1 MKVKLVC
8 QRDNETKEV
17 DLPMNEEELLR
28 IQGTVLDRDTLGYV
42 TGIDIKY
49 YDEQGN
55 EVENIFLLNRQL
67 QK

>member
-1 MKVKLVC
+1 
-8 QRDNETKEV
+8 
-17 DLPMNEEELLR
+17 MNEEELLR

-42 TGIDIKY
+42 AGIDIKY
-49 YDEQGN
+49 YDEQGK